1 VLKALTSG
9 LFCICID
16 HENNEKGVHDQKGD
30 LPQRGELTS
39 NLFLMRMG
47 GDFIDGIQGCSMV
60 N

>member
-1 VLKALTSG
+1 M
-9 LFCICID
+9 D